1 MEPIV
6 VVAGLDEEFQLHDF
20 ELAGAEGGVAGGDFV
35 AEGLADLGDAEGE
48 LAAGAVEDVFEVDVD
63 ALGSFGPEVDFG
75 GGVFDGAH
83 EGLEHEVELARFGE
97 FALTVGAGLGVDVV
111 GSESLMAGAALD
123 EGVGEVAEVSAGLPG
138 GGMHEDGGVEGD
150 GIVAELEH
158 GAPPGVFDVALEL
171 GAEGAVVPGG
181 VEAAV
186 DFAALEEEAAALGE
200 GEELFHC
207 YVGLSCGQGAS
218 RDVDFGY
225 ESIKRGF
232 GCKGEGRREGGGFVD
247 SGGRVA

>member
-1 MEPIV
+1 MISFRKALPIW
-6 VVAGLDEEFQLHDF
+6 
-20 ELAGAEGGVAGGDFV
+20 
-35 AEGLADLGDAEGE
+35 GDAEGE

-63 ALGSFGPEVDFG
+63 ALGGLGPEVDFG

-83 EGLEHEVELARFGE
+83 EGLEHEVELAGVGE
-97 FALTVGAGLGVDVV
+97 FALAVGAVFGGEVV
-111 GSESLMAGAALD
+111 GAESLVAGAALD
-123 EGVGEVAEVSAGLPG
+123 EGVGEAAEMTAGLPG
-138 GGMHEDGGVEGD
+138 FGVHEDGGVEGD

-158 GAPPGVFDVALEL
+158 GPPPGVFDVALEL

-181 VEAAV
+181 VKAAV
-186 DFAALEEEAAALGE
+186 DFAALEEEAASLGE
-200 GEELFHC
+200 GEDFFHC

-218 RDVDFGY
+218 REVDFGY

-232 GCKGEGRREGGGFVD
+232 GCKGDGCEGGGFVD